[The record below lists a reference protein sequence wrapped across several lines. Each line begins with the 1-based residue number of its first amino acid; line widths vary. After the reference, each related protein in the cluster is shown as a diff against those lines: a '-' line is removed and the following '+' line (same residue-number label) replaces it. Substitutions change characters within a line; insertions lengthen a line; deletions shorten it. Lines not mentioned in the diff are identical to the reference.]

1 MEGQKGPK
9 KDGVGTILEI
19 NSKLRQV
26 FLEERS
32 AAIFAPVSSTVLP
45 TKGNP
50 CSCCSLV
57 DHAIK
62 IICSAP
68 LRRVLH
74 KRLFD
79 LQRPFR
85 SVLSLK
91 QFVLYRTLTGSST

>member
-9 KDGVGTILEI
+9 KDGVRTILEI

-50 CSCCSLV
+50 CSCSLV

-79 LQRPFR
+79 LQRSFR